1 MNRVDKSEQ
10 RVALVTG
17 ATTGIGEAIAHAL
30 AGIGMTVVVT
40 GRRQE
45 LLDAVAKKV
54 NDSGALA
61 LAISCD
67 INDTSAIER
76 LFTRIGEEL
85 GRLDVLINSAGI
97 GYKSEITDFATEDFR
112 EALGVNVLGAAV
124 FIREAIKLLAHRPGT
139 AIIAI
144 SSMAAHRVPP
154 GGFGLYA
161 ATKYA
166 LRALMES
173 LRSELVALKSP
184 TKIASISPGTVATD
198 FHKRFAR
205 TEVDPTEALPFE
217 RLLPSDVADAVLY
230 VLSTAEHVQV
240 NELLIRPIGQGG

>member
-97 GYKSEITDFATEDFR
+97 GYKSEIDTRSQACPER
-112 EALGVNVLGAAV
+112 
-124 FIREAIKLLAHRPGT
+124 
-139 AIIAI
+139 
-144 SSMAAHRVPP
+144 
-154 GGFGLYA
+154 
-161 ATKYA
+161 
-166 LRALMES
+166 RA
-173 LRSELVALKSP
+173 
-184 TKIASISPGTVATD
+184 
-198 FHKRFAR
+198 
-205 TEVDPTEALPFE
+205 
-217 RLLPSDVADAVLY
+217 
-230 VLSTAEHVQV
+230 
-240 NELLIRPIGQGG
+240 